1 MNFQIGIINSE
12 NGKVAI
18 EKTATEE
25 DALKVAE
32 QVSRWF
38 DRRDTFFNGKPIW
51 ERWRYFPGLRKFEA
65 LIEGSRWTNVVT
77 ESVAVL
83 VGGRGIEYEFYIK
96 RTEGEK

>member
-18 EKTATEE
+18 EKTAAEE

-65 LIEGSRWTNVVT
+65 LIEGSGWSDVVT
-77 ESVAVL
+77 ESVAVFKGNTG
-83 VGGRGIEYEFYIK
+83 VEYEFYIK
-96 RTEGEK
+96 RTGGE